1 MSQEQ
6 ADNKPE
12 PSKSNKKGQ
21 NQAFKILDNFGRN
34 LTLLA
39 SLGELDEAI
48 GRENEIER
56 LIQVLSR
63 RKKNNPVLVGEPGTG
78 KCIEKYTLV
87 TLRND
92 ITGEEKK
99 ISVKDFLTSLS
110 NARL

>member
-34 LTLLA
+34 LTQLA

-63 RKKNNPVLVGEPGTG
+63 RKKNNPVLVGEPGVG
-78 KCIEKYTLV
+78 KCFSVDTEI

-92 ITGEEKK
+92 ITGEEK
-99 ISVKDFLTSLS
+99 IVSVKELLKTIS
-110 NARL
+110 NS